1 MNTSL
6 KQNRTNGKFNS
17 EKSQDWAQEREAR
30 IGQLVKQLDEGVAS
44 IQSSEDFKRWL
55 KVASR
60 FHTYSLNNQLLI
72 LFQYPSAT
80 RVAGYRTWQSLGR
93 QVVKGAKGIS
103 ILAPRPYERI
113 VKDQAS
119 GTEEVLK
126 GISFRTV
133 SVFDISQ
140 TEGEALPAMTPDQ
153 LQSQE
158 GEELYIKLDELAE
171 AEGLKVT
178 HYDLQGGGD
187 DSQTDYNGYYLPGSK
202 LIFVKRAARSQM
214 VKTLAHELVHHFDQG
229 RELSSRD
236 ERETVAE
243 AVAFIVTSYYGIDTT
258 SYSFPYVAGWAC
270 KKEGAE
276 VIKAVMTRI
285 QQVSHRMLA
294 LLEGEAPGEDNAP
307 EERS

>member
-17 EKSQDWAQEREAR
+17 NSEKSQEWQQEREAR
-30 IGQLVKQLDEGVAS
+30 IGLLLVKQLEEGVAS

-55 KVASR
+55 AVVSR

-72 LFQYPSAT
+72 LFQFPGAT

-93 QVVKGAKGIS
+93 QVKKGSKGIS

-113 VKDQAS
+113 VKDQQA
-119 GTEEVLK
+119 GTEEVLQ
-126 GISFRTV
+126 GLSFRTV

-140 TEGEALPAMTPDQ
+140 TEGEALPQMAPDQ
-153 LQSQE
+153 LQGQE

-202 LIFVKRAARSQM
+202 LIFVKRAAKSQM
-214 VKTLAHELVHHFDQG
+214 VKTLAHELAVCRREPNFG
-229 RELSSRD
+229 RKYTTCSSKL
-236 ERETVAE
+236 TSF
-243 AVAFIVTSYYGIDTT
+243 AFK
-258 SYSFPYVAGWAC
+258 W
-270 KKEGAE
+270 
-276 VIKAVMTRI
+276 
-285 QQVSHRMLA
+285 
-294 LLEGEAPGEDNAP
+294 
-307 EERS
+307 